1 MKTEFSAREGR
12 ASGGILGH
20 KFRVFS
26 LMALMVFA
34 VLLTAWH
41 PTHAADPFKS
51 APAQQSPAQQGTLT
65 SEDPQNTATS
75 DTASPAP
82 WSQPVFMLRRMI
94 AEAQARVGRE
104 INTSLSALKSAE
116 NSPNAVQVWAIALGL
131 AFLYGVFHTIGP
143 GHGKAVVISYFLSG
157 QAKFWRGAS
166 IGIRIATTH
175 VFASLIAVVGVT
187 LIIRSVIPISF
198 EDMTLVKIL
207 SYGAVILVGVLL
219 LADAIRARFG
229 KAKPILA
236 HGHAHT
242 HEHGHDHGHH
252 GHQRPER
259 GNLVS
264 IVAGFVPCTGS
275 IIILLFSIA
284 NNMLW
289 QGSLLV
295 AMIGVGM
302 AVTMMALGMLAI
314 FARSLLMRW
323 AQSSGG
329 APRES
334 RVELVLSLASPIVV
348 IAVGTA
354 LLVTSLST

>member
-1 MKTEFSAREGR
+1 MKTEFGVMTGKATRTITGS
-12 ASGGILGH
+12 
-20 KFRVFS
+20 KFRVF
-26 LMALMVFA
+26 LLMVLVVFA
-34 VLLTAWH
+34 ANLAAWH
-41 PTHAADPFKS
+41 PTQAADPFKS
-51 APAQQSPAQQGTLT
+51 APAPQSTM
-65 SEDPQNTATS
+65 TS
-75 DTASPAP
+75 DSQNADATDAPPPAP
-82 WSQPVFMLRRMI
+82 WTQPVFMVRRQI
-94 AEAQARVGRE
+94 AEIQARVGRE
-104 INTSLSALKSAE
+104 INSSLSALKSAE
-116 NSPNAVQVWAIALGL
+116 NSPDAMRVWAIALCL

-157 QAKFWRGAS
+157 QAKFWRGAT

-175 VFASLIAVVGVT
+175 VFASLIAVIGVT

-219 LADAIRARFG
+219 LVDALRVRFG
-229 KAKPILA
+229 KAKPLL
-236 HGHAHT
+236 AHT
-242 HEHGHDHGHH
+242 HTHDHGHDHDHHH

-284 NNMLW
+284 NDMLW

-295 AMIGVGM
+295 AMIGIGM
-302 AVTMMALGMLAI
+302 AVTMMALGMVAI
-314 FARSLLMRW
+314 FARVLLMRW

-329 APRES
+329 TTRQS
-334 RVELVLSLASPIVV
+334 RAELMLSLASPIVV
-348 IAVGTA
+348 IVVGTA
-354 LLVTSLST
+354 LLVSSLSS